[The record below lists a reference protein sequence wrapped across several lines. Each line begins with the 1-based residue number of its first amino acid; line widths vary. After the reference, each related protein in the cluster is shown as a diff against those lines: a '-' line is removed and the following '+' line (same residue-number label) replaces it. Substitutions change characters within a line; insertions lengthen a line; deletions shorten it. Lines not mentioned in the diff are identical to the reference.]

1 MRKHGQAGGRTKES
15 ERSGG
20 VTRRALLVMAGT
32 VAGQAQQ
39 KVGPPPHAKGP
50 RVFLD
55 YDQVELDA
63 MYNQV
68 VYAPNAVEV
77 QQRYSSNSDLSRA
90 RVAAPQRVSYGPS
103 EIEKLDI
110 FRSGGGKM
118 PVQVLIHGGAWR
130 AGMAKEYC
138 FPADLFLAAGAH
150 FVVPDFAPVQDVGG
164 SLLSMEQ
171 QVRRAIQWVHDH
183 AESFGGDARRIFVT
197 GHSSGAH
204 LAGAALTLLPA
215 GIVRGAML
223 VSGIYD
229 LRAPRL
235 SSRSSYLK
243 FDDATE
249 ETLSPQR
256 HIDKIRL
263 PLVVAYGSLETPEFQ
278 RQSREFASALKAAG
292 KPVEIV
298 VGENYNHFEFIETL
312 ANPYG
317 ILGRAA
323 LRMMN
328 LR

>member
-1 MRKHGQAGGRTKES
+1 LSA
-15 ERSGG
+15 
-20 VTRRALLVMAGT
+20 AAAI
-32 VAGQAQQ
+32 VAQAQQ

-50 RVFLD
+50 KVFLD
-55 YDQVELDA
+55 YDQVDLDA
-63 MYNQV
+63 MYNQA

-77 QQRYSSNSDLSRA
+77 QQRYASNSDLARA
-90 RVAAPQRVSYGPS
+90 RLAAPQRVAYGPS

-110 FRSGGGKM
+110 FRAKGRNA
-118 PVQVLIHGGAWR
+118 PVQVFIHGGAWR
-130 AGMAKEYC
+130 ASMAKDYS
-138 FPADLFLAAGAH
+138 FPADLFVAAGAH

-164 SLLSMEQ
+164 SLLWMEQ

-183 AESFGGDARRIFVT
+183 ANTFGGDARRIFAT

-235 SSRSSYLK
+235 SSRSSYVK

-256 HIDKIRL
+256 HIDQIHV
-263 PLVVAYGSLETPEFQ
+263 PLVVAYGTMETPEFQ
-278 RQSREFASALKAAG
+278 RQSREFAAAVKAAG
-292 KPVEIV
+292 KPVEMI
-298 VGENYNHFEFIETL
+298 VGENYNHFELIETL
-312 ANPYG
+312 ASPYG
-317 ILGRAA
+317 ILGSVA

-328 LR
+328 LG